1 LEEAERRGECFD
13 GEIKV
18 LLVVFKK
25 ENIGWLRM
33 ALEVQKIFLGVLS
46 FFPFQKKFLEKV
58 LPKENYIFLFDKF
71 IKSFLETWRK
81 ILRKSSSERKSKRK
95 IYFFFL
101 TNL

>member
-1 LEEAERRGECFD
+1 LEEVERRGECFD

-46 FFPFQKKFLEKV
+46 FFPLSEKV
-58 LPKENYIFLFDKF
+58 P
-71 IKSFLETWRK
+71 
-81 ILRKSSSERKSKRK
+81 RKSSPKRK
-95 IYFFFL
+95 LYFPF
-101 TNL
+101 